1 MAKETNRLGFF
12 FERPKW
18 RPPNAHFSLIVAI
31 LIFLAATAADAADQV
46 TTAYQSVSIGS
57 STPLW
62 IAKDA
67 RFFERQGLDVKIVF
81 VEGSPRT
88 MQTLIAGESQIVEST
103 GPAVLNAR
111 AAGSPVVIVAG
122 YVNVMPYYL
131 IVDKSINS
139 PADLKGKVGANHIP
153 GTAADT
159 VMRIGL
165 KALGLDP
172 DRDVSLRPVGNTPM
186 RLQAMSAGVA
196 QFMVAQDLE
205 LQQAKRL
212 GYKVLV
218 DYVANKTPFPMGGA
232 VTTQRYVKEQR
243 DTVLRY
249 VKALAQALH
258 YLKTNREGSLAIISR
273 YARFQNPEVM
283 GAAFDAARR
292 LYSEI
297 PWPPTEGFDL
307 VARELAQRNPKLR
320 DFDTSSVVDLQFVR
334 ELEQSGF
341 LKSLK
346 QN

>member
-1 MAKETNRLGFF
+1 MPTRKHSNKLGVSFQ
-12 FERPKW
+12 RPKW
-18 RPPNAHFSLIVAI
+18 RTTKVLSLIVAAF
-31 LIFLAATAADAADQV
+31 IFLAATGATVSAADQV

-67 RFFERQGLDVKIVF
+67 GFFERQGLDVKIVF

-103 GPAVLNAR
+103 GPATLNAR

-139 PADLKGKVGANHIP
+139 PADLKGKVGANHMP

-159 VMRIGL
+159 VIRIGL

-172 DRDVSLRPVGNTPM
+172 DRDVSLRAIGNTPM

-218 DYVANKTPFPMGGA
+218 DYVRSEEHTSEL
-232 VTTQRYVKEQR
+232 QSR
-243 DTVLRY
+243 
-249 VKALAQALH
+249 LH
-258 YLKTNREGSLAIISR
+258 L
-273 YARFQNPEVM
+273 VC
-283 GAAFDAARR
+283 R
-292 LYSEI
+292 L
-297 PWPPTEGFDL
+297 L
-307 VARELAQRNPKLR
+307 
-320 DFDTSSVVDLQFVR
+320 
-334 ELEQSGF
+334 LE
-341 LKSLK
+341 KK
-346 QN
+346 